1 MFSDEPLWTILIPWS
16 MQERLAASG
25 SMSDLGKWVSRTVA
39 SADGVTHP
47 DVASGYTHTLDQRQK
62 KKHS

>member
-1 MFSDEPLWTILIPWS
+1 